1 MQTYAAH
8 LRKNHKSAQ
17 SCFFQRKQRS
27 YEFHAKQSNSIEK
40 KKSVNQQTGSTTWFR
55 NITQKNIVPTPLLII
70 LQLSLQ
76 FPSKNED
83 QVKPDAEEWPNREV
97 DPDYASSQICWQS
110 TDHPEPNHPTRHRP
124 KEWTELLAKA
134 RILPYCLDAKAALLR
149 NTAHRQVC

>member
-40 KKSVNQQTGSTTWFR
+40 KKVLTNKLAVLRDSETSL
-55 NITQKNIVPTPLLII
+55 KNIVPTPLLII
-70 LQLSLQ
+70 LQLPLQ

-83 QVKPDAEEWPNREV
+83 QVKPDAEE
-97 DPDYASSQICWQS
+97 
-110 TDHPEPNHPTRHRP
+110 
-124 KEWTELLAKA
+124 
-134 RILPYCLDAKAALLR
+134 
-149 NTAHRQVC
+149 